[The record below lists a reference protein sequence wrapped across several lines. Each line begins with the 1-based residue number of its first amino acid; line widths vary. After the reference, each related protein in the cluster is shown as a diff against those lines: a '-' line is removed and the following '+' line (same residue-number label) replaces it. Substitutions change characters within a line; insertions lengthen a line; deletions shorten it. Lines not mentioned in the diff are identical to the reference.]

1 MDRVYVFL
9 IRNDVW
15 IYIIC
20 GLGLLWYLN
29 ELIRSQSALR
39 RAMFGL
45 ERETALRTRNAAL
58 FFVILFSAISAAVF
72 YVNREIRPTLPP
84 ELLRPPT
91 PTTDSGFAP
100 ATVTVESTPEVV
112 ESEATPTPPIAPTVT
127 LPGGPSAPITD
138 SVTDTL
144 TTTLTL
150 TGTITATEQT
160 PSLPEL
166 QPTAAPAPQ
175 EEPTTGPQVA
185 GCTPDA
191 IITEPRE
198 GASVLGLLNV
208 FGSANT
214 TDFGYYEIEIRGPQ
228 TNDRWASL
236 VGRRIMQPVT
246 DGILAGNANL
256 SPWTQGQYD
265 VRLTISNEN
274 DEITHQCSVSISLRT
289 DTGE

>member
-1 MDRVYVFL
+1 MDRLYVFL

-45 ERETALRTRNAAL
+45 ERETALRTRNKAL
-58 FFVILFSAISAAVF
+58 FFVLLFSAVAASVI

-91 PTTDSGFAP
+91 PTINSGFAP
-100 ATVTVESTPEVV
+100 ATIPAEGTPDLE
-112 ESEATPTPPIAPTVT
+112 EAEQTPTSPIVAPTVT
-127 LPGGPSAPITD
+127 LSGVQSAPITETL
-138 SVTDTL
+138 TDTL
-144 TTTLTL
+144 TTTVTD
-150 TGTITATEQT
+150 TITSTEQS
-160 PSLPEL
+160 PSLPDI
-166 QPTAAPAPQ
+166 QATIPPSPP
-175 EEPTTGPQVA
+175 EEPTVGPQVA

-214 TDFGYYEIEIRGPQ
+214 SDFGYYEIEIRGPQ

-236 VGRRIMQPVT
+236 VGRRVTQPVT
-246 DGILAGNANL
+246 DGILAGNVNL
-256 SPWTQGQYD
+256 SPWSPGAYD
-265 VRLTISNEN
+265 LRLTISNDNE
-274 DEITHQCSVSISLRT
+274 EVTHQCGVSISLRT
-289 DTGE
+289 GSGE

>member
-29 ELIRSQSALR
+29 ELIRSQSALQ

-45 ERETALRTRNAAL
+45 ERETSLRKRNAAL
-58 FFVILFSAISAAVF
+58 LFVIFFSAIAAAVI
-72 YVNREIRPTLPP
+72 YVNREIRPNLPP

-91 PTTDSGFAP
+91 PTIDSGFAP
-100 ATVTVESTPEVV
+100 ATIAVEGTPEME
-112 ESEATPTPPIAPTVT
+112 ESEATPTSPIAPTVT
-127 LPGGPSAPITD
+127 LPGQQSSPITETL
-138 SVTDTL
+138 TDTL
-144 TTTLTL
+144 TTTVTD
-150 TGTITATEQT
+150 TITSTEQT
-160 PSLPEL
+160 PPLPDI
-166 QPTAAPAPQ
+166 QTTGAPPQ
-175 EEPTTGPQVA
+175 AEEPTTGPQVV

-198 GASVLGLLNV
+198 GASILGLLNV

-214 TDFGYYEIEIRGPQ
+214 ADFGYYEIEIRGPQ

-236 VGRRIMQPVT
+236 VGRRITQPVT
-246 DGILAGNANL
+246 DGILAGNVNL
-256 SPWTQGQYD
+256 SPWAPGTYD
-265 VRLTISNEN
+265 VRLTISDENE
-274 DEITHQCSVSISLRT
+274 EISHQCSVSISLQT
-289 DTGE
+289 DGGE

>member
-45 ERETALRTRNAAL
+45 ERETSLRKRNAAL
-58 FFVILFSAISAAVF
+58 LFVIFFSAIAAGVI

-91 PTTDSGFAP
+91 PTINSGFAP
-100 ATVTVESTPEVV
+100 ATIPIESTPEVQ
-112 ESEATPTPPIAPTVT
+112 ESGATPTSPIAPTVT
-127 LPGGPSAPITD
+127 LPGQQSSPITETL
-138 SVTDTL
+138 TDTL
-144 TTTLTL
+144 TTTVTD
-150 TGTITATEQT
+150 TITATEQT
-160 PSLPEL
+160 PLPPDI
-166 QPTAAPAPQ
+166 QATGAPPPT
-175 EEPTTGPQVA
+175 EEPTAGPQVA
-185 GCTPDA
+185 GCAPDA

-214 TDFGYYEIEIRGPQ
+214 ADFGYYEIEIRGPQ

-246 DGILAGNANL
+246 DGILAGNVNL
-256 SPWTQGQYD
+256 SPWAPGTYD
-265 VRLTISNEN
+265 VRLTISNED
-274 DEITHQCSVSISLRT
+274 DEISHQCSVSISLQT
-289 DTGE
+289 EGGE